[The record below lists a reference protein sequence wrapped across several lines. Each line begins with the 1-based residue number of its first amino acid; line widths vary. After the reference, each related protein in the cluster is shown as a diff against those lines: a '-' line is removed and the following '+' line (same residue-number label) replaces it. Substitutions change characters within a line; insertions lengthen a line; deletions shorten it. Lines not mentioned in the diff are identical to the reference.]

1 MKARLIVLGL
11 LLIAAIAVAVGALP
25 IPPEP
30 PAKTRTTTPPVA
42 LTKSTTTQPTGAGAA
57 RQTRSATTLREQ
69 ISRPSFVNAC
79 ASLVKDIDDL
89 RVKLSAVDEADEAGL
104 EEALQNALVE
114 TVFGT
119 FDTDPVKLTKLSA
132 SDDPEHLLLAAVQI
146 RKQDDPEAQKQA
158 DQDLAELSKRIADL
172 GGSNPTFAFT
182 AFQLCS
188 RVTEAERRCDLPR
201 LRDLALD
208 VDGDNSQVW
217 AQIALNLHTAG
228 KTDDALKALR
238 RAATAP
244 STNDHYVEQYEM
256 LVRAFTAL
264 DDPPLN
270 ERIIE
275 AVRLALIARSD
286 GEAIRRLCA
295 QQVVDDPRWAD
306 PCLGYGQHLQTRSVT
321 QFGKMLGHF
330 LETSVHDALG
340 KSETAEVLR
349 KAWYAEQSKAV
360 DNVNREYLALVRYDP
375 GLFALL
381 LDQMAVYGEAAAH
394 SRVSEALTAFAQH
407 NPELNC
413 IPDVVAFYENL

>member
-25 IPPEP
+25 RLPEP
-30 PAKTRTTTPPVA
+30 PPKIRTTTPPVA
-42 LTKSTTTQPTGAGAA
+42 LTKSTTTQPTGTGAA

-89 RVKLSAVDEADEAGL
+89 RVELSAVDEADETGL
-104 EEALQNALVE
+104 EEALQDALVKA
-114 TVFGT
+114 VFGT
-119 FDTDPVKLTKLSA
+119 FDPDPLKLTKLSA

-146 RKQDDPEAQKQA
+146 RKQDDPKAQKQA

-172 GGSNPTFAFT
+172 GGSNPTFEFT

-201 LRDLALD
+201 LRDLVLD

-244 STNDHYVEQYEM
+244 STNDHYVEQYEC
-256 LVRAFTAL
+256 
-264 DDPPLN
+264 
-270 ERIIE
+270 
-275 AVRLALIARSD
+275 S
-286 GEAIRRLCA
+286 CA
-295 QQVVDDPRWAD
+295 
-306 PCLGYGQHLQTRSVT
+306 HLQ
-321 QFGKMLGHF
+321 
-330 LETSVHDALG
+330 
-340 KSETAEVLR
+340 
-349 KAWYAEQSKAV
+349 
-360 DNVNREYLALVRYDP
+360 P
-375 GLFALL
+375 
-381 LDQMAVYGEAAAH
+381 
-394 SRVSEALTAFAQH
+394 
-407 NPELNC
+407 
-413 IPDVVAFYENL
+413 